1 MKSQAPAPGADG
13 LKALHLLGQ
22 YGERPFDAAA
32 IERELRAMWKSAA
45 SSKGALYRAALANV
59 IVPLDAATHAPLD
72 PVLVELTRRHPSRLF
87 RLERAAGR
95 PAVAVAV
102 AAAPTPATAPSL
114 LARVTALCH
123 MRPGGGGLVCSEQIV
138 LVSTPAAEPL
148 LPSAVASLLVGDL
161 PVILLRLDGDR
172 EPESWGTLEAIADVV
187 LEDSA
192 TRDDAASM
200 AAVWTRIAARGS
212 SRSRDLAWTRL
223 APWRELLAEV
233 FDQPDASRAIAGL
246 RDVVLHYGGAAPPAG
261 AWLLAGWIASRLG
274 WTLRD
279 RHDTRYRFDAPGRS
293 VTIAFQ
299 REPDVTD
306 PLLVAVRLRSGKPA
320 PLDVVVSHRG
330 RAASA
335 SVEFV
340 APEPRLLE
348 RTFGYREFAAC
359 LIGEIHRHE
368 PNAALDAAAPVAAA
382 LAALGSTP

>member
-1 MKSQAPAPGADG
+1 MKGQAPALGANVPEP
-13 LKALHLLGQ
+13 LLLLGQ
-22 YGERPFDAAA
+22 DGERPFDATA
-32 IERELRAMWKSAA
+32 IERELRALWKSAA
-45 SSKGALYRAALANV
+45 PAKGALYRAALANV

-87 RLERAAGR
+87 RLERAPERAAGA
-95 PAVAVAV
+95 PAA
-102 AAAPTPATAPSL
+102 APSL
-114 LARVTALCH
+114 LARATALCH
-123 MRPGGGGLVCSEQIV
+123 LRPGGGGLICSEQIV
-138 LVSTPAAEPL
+138 LVSTPRADPL
-148 LPSAVASLLVGDL
+148 VPSAVASLLVGDL

-172 EPESWGTLEAIADVV
+172 EPESWGTLEAMADVV

-212 SRSRDLAWTRL
+212 SRSRDIAWTRL

-233 FDQPDASRAIAGL
+233 FDQPAASRAIAGL

-274 WTLRD
+274 WSLRD

-293 VTIAFQ
+293 VTIAFE

-306 PLLVAVRLRSGKPA
+306 PLLVAVRLRSGKPV

-330 RAASA
+330 RAGSA

-368 PNAALDAAAPVAAA
+368 PNAALDAAAPIAAA
-382 LAALGSTP
+382 LTALRNTP

>member
-1 MKSQAPAPGADG
+1 MTSRATAPGANG
-13 LKALHLLGQ
+13 AEPLLLLGQ
-22 YGERPFDAAA
+22 EGERPFDPAA

-45 SSKGALYRAALANV
+45 PSKGALYRAALANV

-87 RLERAAGR
+87 RLERAAAR
-95 PAVAVAV
+95 PVRTPVA
-102 AAAPTPATAPSL
+102 APSL
-114 LARVTALCH
+114 LARATALCH
-123 MRPGGGGLVCSEQIV
+123 MRPSGGGLICSEQIV
-138 LVSTPAAEPL
+138 LSSTPAAEPL
-148 LPSAVASLLVGDL
+148 VPSAVASLLVGDL

-172 EPESWGTLEAIADVV
+172 EPESWRALEAMADVV

-200 AAVWTRIAARGS
+200 FAVWNRIAARGS
-212 SRSRDLAWTRL
+212 SRSRDVAWARL

-233 FDQPDASRAIAGL
+233 FDQPAAARAMAGL

-293 VTIAFQ
+293 VTIAFE
-299 REPDVTD
+299 RESDVAD
-306 PLLVAVRLRSGKPA
+306 PLLVAVRLRSGKPH
-320 PLDVVVSHRG
+320 PFDVVVSHRG
-330 RAASA
+330 RASSA
-335 SVEFV
+335 SVDFV

-348 RTFGYREFAAC
+348 RTFAYREFAAC
-359 LIGEIHRHE
+359 LIGEIHRHG
-368 PNAALDAAAPVAAA
+368 PNAALDAAAPIAAA
-382 LAALGSTP
+382 LTALRNTP

>member
-1 MKSQAPAPGADG
+1 MKSQAPAPGANVPEP
-13 LKALHLLGQ
+13 LLLLGQ
-22 YGERPFDAAA
+22 DGERPFDAAA
-32 IERELRAMWKSAA
+32 IERELRALWKSAA
-45 SSKGALYRAALANV
+45 PSKGALYRAALANV
-59 IVPLDAATHAPLD
+59 IVPLDEATLAPLD

-95 PAVAVAV
+95 PAVVV
-102 AAAPTPATAPSL
+102 AAAPTLATAHSL

-138 LVSTPAAEPL
+138 LVSTPQAEPL
-148 LPSAVASLLVGDL
+148 VPSAVASLLVGDL

-172 EPESWGTLEAIADVV
+172 EPESWGTLEAMADVV

-200 AAVWTRIAARGS
+200 AAVWTRIAERGS
-212 SRSRDLAWTRL
+212 SRSRDIAWTRL

-274 WTLRD
+274 WSLRD

-293 VTIAFQ
+293 VTIAFE

-306 PLLVAVRLRSGKPA
+306 PLLVAVRLRSGKPV

-330 RAASA
+330 RAGTA